1 MLRLRKINKREV
13 IGMEKLNVKALAV
26 GIGVLWAIYV
36 LFIGWVAAFGWGTE
50 LVTVLSS
57 LYIGYSASFVGGIIG
72 GIWAFID
79 GAIAGAIIA
88 WVYNKVT
95 TK

>member
-36 LFIGWVAAFGWGTE
+36 LFIGWVAAFGWGKE

-88 WVYNKVT
+88 WVYNKVA